1 MTART
6 NSLVEGFA
14 SCGRWLAKLDAYT
27 FYVLRSTFKAAW
39 DDSFEDWKA
48 LLVKSLATVF
58 VCLTIA
64 SVLSIYLQK
73 RLLLPQSKAEFL
85 TLWGMVGLSVVICNY
100 YLLVADRKWS
110 RFEKEFKRQ
119 SKMNRIITGIAV
131 WLSLILIVA
140 AAEWTGSIA
149 WKLPPA

>member
-1 MTART
+1 
-6 NSLVEGFA
+6 
-14 SCGRWLAKLDAYT
+14 
-27 FYVLRSTFKAAW
+27 
-39 DDSFEDWKA
+39 
-48 LLVKSLATVF
+48 
-58 VCLTIA
+58 
-64 SVLSIYLQK
+64 
-73 RLLLPQSKAEFL
+73 
-85 TLWGMVGLSVVICNY
+85 MVGLSVVICNY